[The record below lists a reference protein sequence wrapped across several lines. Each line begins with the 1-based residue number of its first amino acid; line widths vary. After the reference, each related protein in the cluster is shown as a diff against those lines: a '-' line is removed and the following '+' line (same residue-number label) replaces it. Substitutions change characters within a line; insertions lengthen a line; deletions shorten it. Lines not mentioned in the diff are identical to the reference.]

1 MNSTDWFELLGVFVL
16 IAVVGVMAG
25 SETAITRMSRARAY
39 KLVEEKRRGAQ
50 SLRRIVEN
58 VPPYLNV
65 VLWVTLLATTGG
77 TTLAAIL
84 AARHLGSWSEV
95 VATTGMTL
103 LLFIFAEVTPKTF
116 AIQQTDR
123 VALRVAP
130 LVVALTRL
138 LGPVASVLI
147 KIANVVMPGKGLPQ
161 GPFVTEEE
169 IRAMAE
175 VASDEAVIEEEEA
188 DLIHSIFEFGDTLV
202 REVMVPRPDIVAA
215 PIESGATHV
224 LDLMLRHGY
233 SRIPVYRATID
244 EIEGVVYAKDLLRHL
259 HAGKPE
265 VPLDTIMREPYF
277 VPETK
282 KVSELLREMQQK
294 RVHIAIVLDEY
305 GSVVGLATIED
316 LLEELV
322 GEIADEYDRE
332 EPQIEP
338 VDEDTFRVNGRLSID
353 DVNELLDVDLPHE
366 EWDTVAGLMYG
377 LLGSVPTQGETVTY
391 DHLTFVAEKV
401 QGRRIAKV
409 LIKRGPEPDREQAE
423 AAVE

>member
-1 MNSTDWFELLGVFVL
+1 MNSPDWFELLGVFVL
-16 IAVVGVMAG
+16 IACVGIMAG

-50 SLRRIVEN
+50 SLLRIVEN

-77 TTLAAIL
+77 TTLATIL

-95 VATTGMTL
+95 AATTGMTL

-138 LGPVASVLI
+138 LGPVAGVLI
-147 KIANVVMPGKGLPQ
+147 KIANVIMPGKGLPQ

-175 VASDEAVIEEEEA
+175 VASEEAVIEEEEA

-233 SRIPVYRATID
+233 SRIPVYRTTID

-282 KVSELLREMQQK
+282 KVAELLREMQQK

-338 VDEDTFRVNGRLSID
+338 VDEDTYRVNGRLSID

-409 LIKRGPEPDREQAE
+409 LIKRGPDPDREQAE

>member
-1 MNSTDWFELLGVFVL
+1 MSSTDWFELLGVFAL
-16 IAVVGVMAG
+16 IACVGIMAG

-50 SLRRIVEN
+50 SLLRIVEN

-138 LGPVASVLI
+138 LGPVAGVLI
-147 KIANVVMPGKGLPQ
+147 KIANVIMPGKGLPQ

-175 VASDEAVIEEEEA
+175 VASEEAVIEEEEA

-233 SRIPVYRATID
+233 SRIPVYRSTID

-305 GSVVGLATIED
+305 GSAVGLATIED

-353 DVNELLDVDLPHE
+353 DVNELLDVDLPHD

-423 AAVE
+423 AVVE

>member
-1 MNSTDWFELLGVFVL
+1 MSSTDWGELLGVFVL
-16 IAVVGVMAG
+16 IACVGVVAG
-25 SETAITRMSRARAY
+25 AETAITRMNRARAY
-39 KLVEEKRRGAQ
+39 KLMEEKRRGAQ
-50 SLRRIVEN
+50 SLLRIVEN

-65 VLWVTLLATTGG
+65 VLLLTLLATIGG
-77 TTLAAIL
+77 TTLATIL
-84 AARHLGSWSEV
+84 AARHLGSWTEV
-95 VATTGMTL
+95 ASTLGMTL

-130 LVVALTRL
+130 LIVAVTRL
-138 LGPVASVLI
+138 LGPIAGILI
-147 KIANVVMPGKGLPQ
+147 KVANVIMPGKGLPQ

-175 VASDEAVIEEEEA
+175 VASEESVIEEEEA

-233 SRIPVYRATID
+233 SRIPVYRNTID
-244 EIEGVVYAKDLLRHL
+244 EIEGVMYAKDLLRHL

-305 GSVVGLATIED
+305 GSAVGLATIED

-338 VDEDTFRVNGRLSID
+338 VDEDTYRVNGRLSID
-353 DVNELLDVDLPHE
+353 DVNELLDVDLPHD

-409 LIKRGPEPDREQAE
+409 LIRRGPEPDREQTE

>member
-1 MNSTDWFELLGVFVL
+1 VTSTDWAELLGIAVL
-16 IAVVGVMAG
+16 IAAVGVMAA
-25 SETAITRMSRARAY
+25 SETAITRMNRARAY
-39 KLVEEKRRGAQ
+39 KLVEEKRRGAP
-50 SLRRIVEN
+50 SLLRIVEN
-58 VPPYLNV
+58 LAPHLNV
-65 VLWVTLLATTGG
+65 VLLLTLLATIGG
-77 TTLAAIL
+77 TTLATIL
-84 AARHLGSWSEV
+84 ATRHLGNWSEV
-95 VATTGMTL
+95 VSTVGMTF

-116 AIQQTDR
+116 AVQHTDR

-138 LGPVASVLI
+138 LGPVANVLI
-147 KIANVVMPGKGLPQ
+147 KVANLIMPGKGLPQ

-169 IRAMAE
+169 IRVMAE
-175 VASDEAVIEEEEA
+175 MASEEEA
-188 DLIHSIFEFGDTLV
+188 IEEGEKDLIHSIFEFGDTLV

-215 PIESGATHV
+215 PTQSGARHV

-233 SRIPVYRATID
+233 SRIPVYRNTID

-259 HAGKPE
+259 HAGKPD

-282 KVSELLREMQQK
+282 KVSELLREMQRK
-294 RVHIAIVLDEY
+294 RVHIAICLDEY
-305 GSVVGLATIED
+305 GSVAGLATIED

-338 VDEDTFRVNGRLSID
+338 VDEDTYRVNGRLSID
-353 DVNELLDVDLPHE
+353 DVNELLDVDLPHD

-391 DHLTFVAEKV
+391 ENLRFIAEKV

-409 LIKRGPEPDREQAE
+409 LIKREPNQEQAE
-423 AAVE
+423 AVHE